1 MSHDING
8 ELASLSAHAQSAVT
22 RNIGQ
27 RQQWKLALEKAYL
40 SLERSECEATNDRER
55 EAPPRGDEESDS
67 TRVDLQPGSVGGL
80 LPGNPEDVP
89 AQNSPSP
96 IAKFANEGSPT
107 FNIVE
112 GVEKAILATL
122 QGEGNSHALNMRV
135 SGDNDGGKGL
145 SAPERNG
152 AAPKSLEKTA
162 KENMFHLYFEEGGVH
177 LSLRHG
183 GGVPAPD
190 QVYRIISVVRALL
203 ERQGFHLAKVTVNG
217 VERWKSRESHYPQS
231 MTDDETG
238 LNEVD
243 RMY

>member
-40 SLERSECEATNDRER
+40 SLEQSEREATNDRER
-55 EAPPRGDEESDS
+55 EAPFRGDEESDS
-67 TRVDLQPGSVGGL
+67 TRVDLQPVSVGGL

-89 AQNSPSP
+89 AQYAPSP
-96 IAKFANEGSPT
+96 GAGFANEGSPT

-112 GVEKAILATL
+112 GVEKAILAAL
-122 QGEGNSHALNMRV
+122 QGEGNFQVLNMRG
-135 SGDNDGGKGL
+135 SGDNDSGKGL

-152 AAPKSLEKTA
+152 AAPQGLEKTA

-183 GGVPAPD
+183 GVPGPG
-190 QVYRIISVVRALL
+190 QVDRIISVVRALL

-217 VERWKSRESHYPQS
+217 VERWKNREPHYPQS
-231 MTDDETG
+231 MTDDDPR
-238 LNEVD
+238 LNEID